1 MITSDADPVDDA
13 AADPADDD
21 PMADR
26 PEDGAPVDDGA
37 EDEGRADEGRADEGR
52 ADEGRVA
59 DDAVAAGPPRTVPDP
74 ASAVAPDAVR
84 SPARRRMFGRHR
96 PDRTEA
102 PAPKRPRTVADL
114 VAERA
119 AAERAARGT
128 DAR

>member
-1 MITSDADPVDDA
+1 
-13 AADPADDD
+13 
-21 PMADR
+21 MADR

-37 EDEGRADEGRADEGR
+37 EDAEDEGAEDEGRADEGP
-52 ADEGRVA
+52 VA
-59 DDAVAAGPPRTVPDP
+59 DDAVAAGPPRTLPDP

-96 PDRTEA
+96 TDRTEA
-102 PAPKRPRTVADL
+102 PAPTRPRTVADL

-128 DAR
+128 DVQ